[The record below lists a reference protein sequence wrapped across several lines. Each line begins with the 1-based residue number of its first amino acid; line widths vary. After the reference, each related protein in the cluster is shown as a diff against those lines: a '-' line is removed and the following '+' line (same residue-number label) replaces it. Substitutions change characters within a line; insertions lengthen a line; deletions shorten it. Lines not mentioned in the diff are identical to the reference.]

1 VANNGAVDNKDNE
14 QEEPWATPLNENF
27 IHDEIALIRR
37 ARAGDREAFGQ
48 VMETHAPRAY
58 RIAFAILQNRSDAE
72 DAVQDAFITAY
83 KSLRKLEK
91 EGSFNS
97 WLSRIVATRAYD
109 LLRRKQREHKIV
121 EKTIPTLKM
130 SHLASNPAEG
140 KQDLALDLQEAI
152 TKLPEL
158 HRLAILLRYSEDAS
172 TDEIARILNR
182 PAGTIRRILSESYHL
197 LRLYLEGGERDE
209 V

>member
-1 VANNGAVDNKDNE
+1 MNDNSVH
-14 QEEPWATPLNENF
+14 EEIT
-27 IHDEIALIRR
+27 LIRR
-37 ARAGDREAFGQ
+37 ARSGDREAFGQ
-48 VMETHAPRAY
+48 MMETHAPQAY

-72 DAVQDAFITAY
+72 DTVQEAFITAY
-83 KSLRKLEK
+83 KSIKKLEK
-91 EGSFNS
+91 EGSFSS
-97 WLSRIVATRAYD
+97 WLSRIVATRSYD

-121 EKTIPTLKM
+121 EKTIPTLKSEM

-182 PAGTIRRILSESYHL
+182 PAGTIRRILSESYRW